1 MPKRAEV
8 SPIRRL
14 ISRSRGLV
22 PSLEVPCKVRD
33 SPSLGLKIKVKLG
46 QDPLAIEYFADIVQR
61 NNDLWLVH
69 HPPVSLLA
77 SGHRVER
84 GPHSMARAHEIE
96 GFFVEFNPA
105 WSGKTAT
112 NSGPNRYNAP
122 PDLIVF
128 DIG

>member
-1 MPKRAEV
+1 VLLASLRSGLAVAGGTLQGKRLTV
-8 SPIRRL
+8 IDL
-14 ISRSRGLV
+14 
-22 PSLEVPCKVRD
+22 
-33 SPSLGLKIKVKLG
+33 KVKLG
-46 QDPLAIEYFADIVQR
+46 QDPLAIGYFADIVQR

-84 GPHSMARAHEIE
+84 GPRSMARAHESE

>member
-14 ISRSRGLV
+14 ISSQQGARAIAGCTLQGEKLTV
-22 PSLEVPCKVRD
+22 I
-33 SPSLGLKIKVKLG
+33 GLKVKVG
-46 QDPLAIEYFADIVQR
+46 QDPLAIGYFADIVQR

-69 HPPVSLLA
+69 HPPASLLA

-84 GPHSMARAHEIE
+84 VPRSMPRAHEIE

>member
-1 MPKRAEV
+1 MLQGEKLTV
-8 SPIRRL
+8 I
-14 ISRSRGLV
+14 GL
-22 PSLEVPCKVRD
+22 
-33 SPSLGLKIKVKLG
+33 KVKLG
-46 QDPLAIEYFADIVQR
+46 QDPLAIGYFADIVQR
-61 NNDLWLVH
+61 NNDLWVVH

-77 SGHRVER
+77 SGHSVER
-84 GPHSMARAHEIE
+84 GPRSMPRAHEIE
-96 GFFVEFNPA
+96 GFFVEFHPG